1 MECVKR
7 KMNKKK
13 RQAKAHNFRL
23 SLYLFRHFSFSVFGG
38 KFFYPLPILH
48 PSRFRLRR
56 IPCCSAT
63 TTWDCRSIHT
73 VGDCRAN
80 PTGRCDP
87 TTGGVEA
94 VRKPFWAVWKAFSGI
109 WGTIL
114 GCGSVCGCVREVCG
128 LTLLGREM
136 WLLWTVS
143 ADKKTAPS

>member
-56 IPCCSAT
+56 RYFQPSRCPASSLPDSGSAGFLVAQRQPLGT
-63 TTWDCRSIHT
+63 VEASTLSVT
-73 VGDCRAN
+73 VG
-80 PTGRCDP
+80 PILP
-87 TTGGVEA
+87 EGVIQPPE
-94 VRKPFWAVWKAFSGI
+94 VWKPFGSHFGPFGRLLVAFGGQY
-109 WGTIL
+109 WGV
-114 GCGSVCGCVREVCG
+114 GVCVV
-128 LTLLGREM
+128 
-136 WLLWTVS
+136 V
-143 ADKKTAPS
+143 